1 MSGISL
7 IGLFA
12 AFLAGLVS
20 FLSPCVLPL
29 VPAYVSY
36 VAGNALGEGDQV
48 RASRRA
54 TLALSAA
61 FVVGFSA
68 VFVALGATATAF
80 SRLLLS
86 YRYEATLIG
95 GVFIF
100 AFGLFSTGLMRPL
113 WMERDLRFHGS
124 IAGGGPAGAVVFG
137 LAFGFG
143 WTPCVGPV
151 LGSFL
156 TVSALSPTA
165 AAGVAL
171 LAAYAIGLGVPFM
184 ASTAFADG
192 CLRRLKSMRRLGRVL
207 QIGAGGV
214 MIAMGLAMVT
224 GTTSRCCRRR
234 ESALIRRLAR
244 PIAEVICVGEDAMLP
259 RHRSLRSILERFPSE
274 MNRGGFPNQGCS

>member
-1 MSGISL
+1 MSGVSL
-7 IGLFA
+7 IGLVA
-12 AFLAGLVS
+12 AFLAGLIS

-29 VPAYVSY
+29 VPGYVSY
-36 VAGNALGEGDQV
+36 VAGNALGEGSGQV
-48 RASRRA
+48 RASRSA

-68 VFVALGATATAF
+68 VFVALGATATTF

-95 GVFIF
+95 GVFVI

-124 IAGGGPAGAVVFG
+124 IAGGRPAGAVLLG

-151 LGSFL
+151 LGSIL
-156 TVSALSPTA
+156 TMSALSPTA

-184 ASTAFADG
+184 ASAAFADG
-192 CLRRLKSMRRLGRVL
+192 FVRRVKSMRPMGRAL

-224 GTTSRCCRRR
+224 GTTSRF
-234 ESALIRRLAR
+234 SFWL
-244 PIAEVICVGEDAMLP
+244 
-259 RHRSLRSILERFPSE
+259 LENVPFLSHI
-274 MNRGGFPNQGCS
+274 G